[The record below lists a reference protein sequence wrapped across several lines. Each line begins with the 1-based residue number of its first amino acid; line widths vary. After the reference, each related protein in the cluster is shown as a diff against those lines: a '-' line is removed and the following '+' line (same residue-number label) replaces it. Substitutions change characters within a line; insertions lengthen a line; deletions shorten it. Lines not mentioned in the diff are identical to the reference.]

1 MTDTNASMQTKPLG
15 ARRRRRFE
23 LTGAIVAC
31 LTGAVMI
38 VASAAATSSSND
50 AQTSLQQDADALVAG
65 GAPGVVL
72 LSRDGTRTM
81 SITSGLGEIS
91 TKTPMRANNRFRV
104 ASIAKTYTATVVLQL
119 VGEGKLR
126 LTDSVE
132 HWLPGLVPLG
142 DKISIRQLLN
152 HTSGLADFEYD
163 PTVLAPYLA
172 GDLSHPW
179 APRKLVQ
186 IAVSHPPLF
195 APGTDESYSSTN
207 YLLAGLIVEA
217 RTGHTLGSEL
227 NRRIFQPLHLRATS
241 FPTTARMPS
250 PRAHGYLVIK
260 KPPATDVT
268 GLYPFPWA
276 AGAIVSNAADTAT
289 FYRALLSGRL
299 LSPSLLH
306 AMQTTHAQ
314 KHVDIAGQRYGLGL
328 IRYSTPCGTAWGH
341 NGAYPGYYVYDFT
354 SSDGRRQAVIEVN
367 ADPGSVS
374 KTTGVKSIRL
384 LAKAYCTGGSVTSR

>member
-1 MTDTNASMQTKPLG
+1 MTSTTQPKAARP
-15 ARRRRRFE
+15 RRRKTTAASGGI
-23 LTGAIVAC
+23 LAC
-31 LTGAVMI
+31 LIAAVL
-38 VASAAATSSSND
+38 VVTAAAATPNRTD
-50 AQTSLQQDADALVAG
+50 AQASLQKDADALVAA

-72 LSRDGTRTM
+72 LSRNGDHTV
-81 SITSGLGEIS
+81 SVTSGLGEIS
-91 TKTPMRANNRFRV
+91 TNTPIRANDRIRV
-104 ASIAKTYTATVVLQL
+104 ASVAKTYTATVVLQL

-132 HWLPGLVPLG
+132 RWLPGLVPHG

-163 PTVLAPYLA
+163 PVVLAPYLA

-195 APGTDESYSSTN
+195 APGNDESYSSTN

-227 NRRIFQPLHLRATS
+227 NRRIFQPLQLRATN

-250 PRAHGYLVIK
+250 PHAHGYLVIK

-276 AGAIVSNAADTAT
+276 AGAIVSNASDTAT

-299 LSPSLLH
+299 LSPRLLH
-306 AMQTTHAQ
+306 VMQTTHRQ
-314 KHVDIAGQRYGLGL
+314 KHVDIRGQRYGLGL
-328 IRYSTPCGTAWGH
+328 IRYPTACGTAWGH
-341 NGAYPGYYVYDFT
+341 NGAYPGYYTYDFT
-354 SSDGRRQAVIEVN
+354 SGDGQRQAVIEVN
-367 ADPGSVS
+367 ADPGSVAKS
-374 KTTGVKSIRL
+374 VGLKSIRL
-384 LAKAYCTGGSVTSR
+384 LAKAYCTGA

>member
-1 MTDTNASMQTKPLG
+1 MTRTIQH
-15 ARRRRRFE
+15 ARPSHRFVTVVAAF
-23 LTGAIVAC
+23 LT
-31 LTGAVMI
+31 TAVL
-38 VASAAATSSSND
+38 ASAGLAASPNGTH
-50 AQTSLQQDADALVAG
+50 TKLSLQKDADALVAA

-72 LSRDGTRTM
+72 LTRHGDSTI
-81 SITSGLGEIS
+81 SITSGLGEVS
-91 TKTPMRANNRFRV
+91 TQTPIRANDRIRV
-104 ASIAKTYTATVVLQL
+104 ASVAKTYTATVVLQL

-126 LTDSVE
+126 LTDTVE
-132 HWLPGLVPLG
+132 RWLPGLVPHG
-142 DKISIRQLLN
+142 DTISIRQLLN

-172 GDLSHPW
+172 GDLSHAW

-207 YLLAGLIVEA
+207 YVLAGLIVEA

-241 FPTTARMPS
+241 FPTTARMPN
-250 PRAHGYLVIK
+250 PHAHGYLVIK

-276 AGAIVSNAADTAT
+276 AGAIISNAADTAT

-299 LSPSLLH
+299 LAPRLLH

-314 KHVDIAGQRYGLGL
+314 KRVDIPGQRYGLGL

-341 NGAYPGYYVYDFT
+341 NGAYPGYYIYDLT
-354 SSDGRRQAVIEVN
+354 SSNAQRQAVIEVN
-367 ADPGSVS
+367 ADPGSVP
-374 KTTGVKSIRL
+374 KTTGLKSIRL
-384 LAKAYCTGGSVTSR
+384 LAKAYCTGA